1 MDHELLEGAACAGSD
16 LTFRLL
22 AELSQATA
30 RLHSVEK
37 LLTAARIAGERP
49 PAAMRAEHLL
59 CRRSIASLRHMLA
72 AMPDFEGG
80 CHVASA

>member
-1 MDHELLEGAACAGSD
+1 
-16 LTFRLL
+16 LL

-37 LLTAARIAGERP
+37 LVTAARIAGERP